1 MRFSA
6 WYGIVVGVL
15 MLSQWTFFIATG
27 AVPELHSAPWSIG
40 FHLAAE
46 LLTALGLIVSG
57 AALLKSKIWGSMCLL
72 VALGMLI
79 YSLIASPG
87 YFAQQGAWGLV
98 GMFAVLLGGALA
110 ATLAIK
116 VQVKPTI

>member
-1 MRFSA
+1 MKFST

-15 MLSQWTFFIATG
+15 MLSQWVFLIATG
-27 AVPELHSAPWSIG
+27 AVPEFHSAPWSIG

-46 LLTALGLIVSG
+46 LLTALGLILSG
-57 AALLKSKIWGSMCLL
+57 AAVLKSKTWGPKALL

-87 YFAQQGAWGLV
+87 YFAQQGAWTLV
-98 GMFAVLLGGALA
+98 GMFAILLAGALA
-110 ATLAIK
+110 ATLA
-116 VQVKPTI
+116 VKTR